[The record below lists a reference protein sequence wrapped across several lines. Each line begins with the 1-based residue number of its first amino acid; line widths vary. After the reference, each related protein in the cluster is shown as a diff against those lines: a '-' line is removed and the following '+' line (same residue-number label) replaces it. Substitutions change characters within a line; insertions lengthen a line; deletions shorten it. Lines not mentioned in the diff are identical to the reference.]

1 MGGNDDLKQVTIQ
14 AYVQRTTRSHGYFLS
29 CAGLAVAPAQAS
41 PNPSSPQP
49 SPSPPLVL
57 LPPPGANPVHA
68 VPEAT
73 SPVLRAN
80 LLKVEAAQGVLNPGL
95 GGDST
100 ATAAP
105 LPSGSGPRPYTDRR
119 AVNPGPILFPTDG
132 KQYGYCWHGL
142 STQDAYYMQFRPFQ
156 MKTYHTVYG
165 SGAEHR

>member
-1 MGGNDDLKQVTIQ
+1 
-14 AYVQRTTRSHGYFLS
+14 
-29 CAGLAVAPAQAS
+29 
-41 PNPSSPQP
+41 
-49 SPSPPLVL
+49 
-57 LPPPGANPVHA
+57 
-68 VPEAT
+68 
-73 SPVLRAN
+73 
-80 LLKVEAAQGVLNPGL
+80 LKVEAAQGVLNPGL

-105 LPSGSGPRPYTDRR
+105 LPSGSGPRPYTDLPPGPVYWSTSFPSQNSLRITPNYHTPNGTFCSDNIFSPHEGYEDGYLINDRGAFPGR

-165 SGAEHR
+165 SRTPDMVRFFTYGFGGL